1 MTEYVVPVFRLLLAV
16 LLGGIIGFERAERG
30 REAGLRTHIMVCLG
44 ACLVM
49 LTSEYIVNSL
59 GMSTDVTRLGA
70 QVISGI
76 GFLGVGCIITGGDK
90 IKGLTTAA
98 GLWVTA
104 CIGLAAGI
112 GYYVAAVATTAIM
125 ILVMLLIT
133 PLSKKILASKSK
145 VTLAVKAASG
155 AAFGSVYVFLENK
168 IINITSI
175 EKNETNG
182 AVKFVA
188 VLSPMKDDE
197 KNELMQ
203 ELYALDGVVEVIH
216 KNL

>member
-1 MTEYVVPVFRLLLAV
+1 MTSYISPLLRLLLAV

-44 ACLVM
+44 ACLVK
-49 LTSEYIVNSL
+49 SL

-112 GYYVAAVATTAIM
+112 GYYVIATATTVIM

-133 PLSKKILASKSK
+133 PLSQRILASKSK
-145 VTLAVKAASG
+145 VTLSVKASSG
-155 AAFGSVYVFLENK
+155 AAFGSVYAFLQNK
-168 IINITSI
+168 IITMTSI
-175 EKNETNG
+175 EKNETTG

-188 VLSPMKDDE
+188 VLTPMKDDE
-197 KNELMQ
+197 KNDLMRN
-203 ELYALDGVVEVIH
+203 LYTIDGVVEIIH
-216 KNL
+216 KNR